1 MSRHTSADPDALAAA
16 ITRATGAPVTRHETH
31 ISLVFVAGDRAYKL
45 KKPVV
50 LAFLDYGTPARR
62 RLMCEEEVRLN
73 RRLAPD
79 IYLDVRAVVA
89 GAGGVEL
96 APADTDGALDYVV
109 VMRRYDESRTLAEVL
124 ATGVGGDRATQIEA
138 VGRRLAEFHRDC
150 PPASGV
156 GGAAAVRRE
165 LTENVAELVD
175 LVSGAGL
182 TRRIDRLARLM
193 TSCVRVHEAALD
205 ARARNGLVREVH
217 GDLRAE
223 HVLLGEPPEVVDC
236 VEFDPVLRT
245 LDVADDLAFL
255 IMDLTRRGAPGAARS
270 LVTAYREAGGA
281 PGPDELLALFALHR
295 ALVRMKVELVRGS
308 QQRRDG
314 HETEAVRL
322 LDVAERFAWRARGAR
337 VAVICGLPA
346 SGKSRLASALASGFD
361 LEVLSSD
368 VIRKELAGLPP
379 AARADASHY
388 DESHNLATY
397 AQLGRRAAELL
408 AADGGVI
415 VDASFRHQA
424 DRETFLSEL
433 GSDTRRIYI
442 ECVAPPRVLL
452 ERAAARQQEVDR
464 VSDATVE
471 VVERERRSWVELDEV
486 TAAEH
491 VMVRTD
497 RGLDLIVAD
506 VLALLDER
514 LYATVDVDIDDRRG
528 R

>member
-1 MSRHTSADPDALAAA
+1 MSRRTSADPDALAAA
-16 ITRATGAPVTRHETH
+16 IARATGVPVTRHETH
-31 ISLVFVAGDRAYKL
+31 ISVVFVAGDRAYKL

-50 LAFLDYGTPARR
+50 LPFLDYGTPARR

-89 GAGGVEL
+89 VAGGVEL
-96 APADTDGALDYVV
+96 APAATSGALDYVV
-109 VMRRYDESRTLAEVL
+109 VMRRYDESRTLAGVL

-150 PPASGV
+150 PPATGI

-165 LTENVAELVD
+165 LTENVAELVE
-175 LVSGAGL
+175 LVAGAAL
-182 TRRIDRLARLM
+182 RRRIDRLARLM
-193 TSCVRVHEAALD
+193 AACVRAHEAALD

-223 HVLLGEPPEVVDC
+223 HVLLGEPPEIVDC

-270 LVTAYREAGGA
+270 LVGAYREAGGA

-295 ALVRMKVELVRGS
+295 ALVRMKVELVRSS
-308 QQRRDG
+308 QDRRDG
-314 HETEAVRL
+314 HEAEALAL
-322 LDVAERFAWRARGAR
+322 LDVAEGFGWRARGPR
-337 VAVICGLPA
+337 VAVVCGLPA
-346 SGKSRLASALASGFD
+346 SGKSRLASALGAAFG

-368 VIRKELAGLPP
+368 VIRKELAGVRPEAQAEP
-379 AARADASHY
+379 SHY
-388 DESHNLATY
+388 DEAHSLATY
-397 AQLGRRAAELL
+397 GLLGRRAARLMV
-408 AADGGVI
+408 ADGGAI
-415 VDASFRHQA
+415 VDATFRRPA
-424 DRETFLSEL
+424 DRAAFLSEL
-433 GSDTRRIYI
+433 GADTQRIYI

-452 ERAAARQQEVDR
+452 ERAAAREQEPDR
-464 VSDATVE
+464 VSDATVA

-486 TAAEH
+486 AAAEH
-491 VMVRTD
+491 LILRTD
-497 RGLDLIVAD
+497 RGLDLIVGD

-514 LYATVDVDIDDRRG
+514 LSATGDIGSDEPRSR
-528 R
+528 

>member
-1 MSRHTSADPDALAAA
+1 M
-16 ITRATGAPVTRHETH
+16 
-31 ISLVFVAGDRAYKL
+31 
-45 KKPVV
+45 
-50 LAFLDYGTPARR
+50 
-62 RLMCEEEVRLN
+62 
-73 RRLAPD
+73 
-79 IYLDVRAVVA
+79 
-89 GAGGVEL
+89 
-96 APADTDGALDYVV
+96 
-109 VMRRYDESRTLAEVL
+109 
-124 ATGVGGDRATQIEA
+124 
-138 VGRRLAEFHRDC
+138 
-150 PPASGV
+150 
-156 GGAAAVRRE
+156 
-165 LTENVAELVD
+165 
-175 LVSGAGL
+175 
-182 TRRIDRLARLM
+182 
-193 TSCVRVHEAALD
+193 
-205 ARARNGLVREVH
+205 
-217 GDLRAE
+217 
-223 HVLLGEPPEVVDC
+223 
-236 VEFDPVLRT
+236 
-245 LDVADDLAFL
+245 
-255 IMDLTRRGAPGAARS
+255 
-270 LVTAYREAGGA
+270 
-281 PGPDELLALFALHR
+281 
-295 ALVRMKVELVRGS
+295 
-308 QQRRDG
+308 
-314 HETEAVRL
+314 RL